1 MAEKRNRPSDNPE
14 AAPPSRNMGV
24 PSRDVGPS
32 DASLIVAAGTRKE
45 RLRERAGKLDIRHR
59 GPRPYAEL
67 RVASAFSF
75 LDGASLPED
84 LVERAA
90 NLGLPAVALVD
101 RNGVYGAP
109 RFFKAARAAG
119 IRALVGAEVTLEENE
134 TGRRGDG
141 ETGRRP
147 LRSPRPPV
155 APSPRQQ
162 LPRLTLLV
170 ESRAGYKNLCRLI
183 TTGASE
189 KPKGETRVTLDDVA
203 AHAEGLHCLTG
214 GEEGPVSRAL
224 ARGGIAAG
232 GEALGL
238 LAAIFPGRLH
248 VEVGRHRLT
257 REEHPT
263 QPRAHLAVRMRLPL
277 VATNGV
283 RYAGRKDKELH
294 DVLTCIRNHT
304 TLDAA
309 GELLA
314 GESERHL
321 KGAAEMSELFAD
333 LPGALDAAWELSRRL
348 DFTLADLGYRF
359 PDYPLPPGETLD
371 SYLRQVAWNRARAGL
386 QAVTAA
392 RPRFKPLTARAQA
405 QIEKELAMIEKLR
418 LAGYFLI
425 VWDIVQFCQ
434 REKILVQGRGSA
446 ANSAVCYALSITAVD
461 PVKMDLLFERFLSE
475 ERGEWPDIDL
485 DLPSGD
491 QREKVIQHV
500 YGKYGPR
507 GAGMTANVIT
517 YRDRSAARETGK
529 ALGYSPEQVDN
540 LSKQLGGWSFGEI
553 REPIAQLE
561 SEIAAAGLD
570 PRDIRSKHSLRLFLQ
585 IQNLPRHLGQHSGGM
600 VVAAGRLD
608 EVVPL
613 EPASMPGRVVVQWDK
628 DDCADLGIVKVDLL
642 GLGMLAAIEEAIP
655 MIRARENVEVD
666 LAHLPQDDPKIYRML
681 NEADTVG
688 LFQVESRAQ
697 MASLPRN
704 APRKFYDIVVQVA
717 IIRPGPIVGG
727 MVRPFFDRRQGR
739 APGKSPHPCLEPIL
753 KRTLGVPLFQE
764 QLLRIAMVAAGFTGG
779 EAEELRRAMGFK
791 GSVERMEASEARRR
805 AGMAARGIG
814 AAAQEQIVKSIT
826 SFALYGF
833 PESHAASFALI
844 AYASAYLKAHHPA
857 AFYASILNAWPM
869 GFYHP
874 ATLVKDA
881 QRHGTAVFPIDVAR
895 SGWKCRWEA
904 GGVRLGLCFVQG
916 LRAAPGQRIE
926 EEQAAAPFDDAGDL
940 ARRTR
945 LRSAEMTLLAEAG
958 ALACF
963 GKTRREAL
971 WQVAKV
977 ARPAGPL
984 LDELPADDPSPLPEM
999 SPEEETAADY
1009 NATQMTAGPHLME
1022 HWAEKLNVIDSM

>member
-1 MAEKRNRPSDNPE
+1 VSEKRIRPSDGPPNS
-14 AAPPSRNMGV
+14 PPSRNLGV

-32 DASLIVAAGTRKE
+32 DASLIVAAGARKE
-45 RLRERAGKLDIRHR
+45 KLKRRDARLDPRHA

-75 LDGASLPED
+75 LDGSSLPED
-84 LVERAA
+84 LVEQAA

-119 IRALVGAEVTLEENE
+119 IRALVGAEVTLEENA
-134 TGRRGDG
+134 TGRREDG
-141 ETGRRP
+141 ETGRRA

-183 TTGASE
+183 TTGASG
-189 KPKGETRVTLDDVA
+189 KPKGETSVTLDDVA
-203 AHAEGLHCLTG
+203 AHAEGLHCRTG

-257 REEHPT
+257 REEHRN
-263 QPRAHLAVRMRLPL
+263 QALADLAVRMRLPL

-309 GELLA
+309 GELPA
-314 GESERHL
+314 GERERHL

-348 DFTLADLGYRF
+348 DFTLAELGSRF

-371 SYLRQVAWNRARAGL
+371 SYLRKVAWNGAR
-386 QAVTAA
+386 T
-392 RPRFKPLTARAQA
+392 RFKPLTARAQA
-405 QIEKELAMIEKLR
+405 QIEEELEMIEKLR

-529 ALGYSPEQVDN
+529 ALGYSPEQGDN
-540 LSKQLGGWSFGEI
+540 LSKQLGGWSFGEFKDPMP
-553 REPIAQLE
+553 ELTA
-561 SEIAAAGLD
+561 EIAAAGLD
-570 PRDIRSKHSLRLFLQ
+570 PEEPRAKHFLRLF
-585 IQNLPRHLGQHSGGM
+585 
-600 VVAAGRLD
+600 
-608 EVVPL
+608 
-613 EPASMPGRVVVQWDK
+613 
-628 DDCADLGIVKVDLL
+628 
-642 GLGMLAAIEEAIP
+642 
-655 MIRARENVEVD
+655 
-666 LAHLPQDDPKIYRML
+666 
-681 NEADTVG
+681 
-688 LFQVESRAQ
+688 
-697 MASLPRN
+697 
-704 APRKFYDIVVQVA
+704 
-717 IIRPGPIVGG
+717 
-727 MVRPFFDRRQGR
+727 
-739 APGKSPHPCLEPIL
+739 
-753 KRTLGVPLFQE
+753 
-764 QLLRIAMVAAGFTGG
+764 
-779 EAEELRRAMGFK
+779 
-791 GSVERMEASEARRR
+791 
-805 AGMAARGIG
+805 
-814 AAAQEQIVKSIT
+814 
-826 SFALYGF
+826 
-833 PESHAASFALI
+833 
-844 AYASAYLKAHHPA
+844 
-857 AFYASILNAWPM
+857 
-869 GFYHP
+869 
-874 ATLVKDA
+874 
-881 QRHGTAVFPIDVAR
+881 
-895 SGWKCRWEA
+895 
-904 GGVRLGLCFVQG
+904 
-916 LRAAPGQRIE
+916 
-926 EEQAAAPFDDAGDL
+926 
-940 ARRTR
+940 
-945 LRSAEMTLLAEAG
+945 
-958 ALACF
+958 
-963 GKTRREAL
+963 
-971 WQVAKV
+971 
-977 ARPAGPL
+977 
-984 LDELPADDPSPLPEM
+984 
-999 SPEEETAADY
+999 
-1009 NATQMTAGPHLME
+1009 
-1022 HWAEKLNVIDSM
+1022 